1 VTSRELADDLYG
13 LFLTGLWAHARACRA
28 LTTLLDGLQE
38 KDEIQ
43 AHLEEGREL
52 EAQALILNTLNRRPW
67 EAGD

>member
-1 VTSRELADDLYG
+1 MTSRELADDLYS
-13 LFLTGLWAHARACRA
+13 LFLAGTWAHLRACGA
-28 LTTLLDGLQE
+28 LKTLLDGLQE

-43 AHLEEGREL
+43 ARLEQEREL